1 VLSARDLLAAAARE
15 EVLLVAFYAPAPA
28 AIAGFARA
36 ARDAEAP
43 LVLVRPSGAAEE
55 KGPQE
60 ARDDIAFADAV
71 FRAAGDV
78 GFRGPL
84 ALLKDPPR
92 AGSAI
97 PDAER
102 VQREV
107 EAGFTGV
114 SIAAA
119 DTQQDARD
127 AALTAAAVCQMEL
140 GLEIV
145 PLGGA
150 RAAAELARQLR
161 SRGAPPSAVRITG
174 LEDEADALAADLR
187 DIALSTALESIALHL
202 PPRGL
207 RQLVASGPFLRA
219 LQRAAPRELWE
230 LLDLC
235 GLREALGLEATWQAE
250 QREEPLRV
258 EEERQLESWADEN
271 GATPEQAAARHQ
283 RMLRD
288 LPAPIQSRLE
298 ALCCFEGLELLR
310 ASGCRATSARL
321 IGAIATAHEGGD

>member
-1 VLSARDLLAAAARE
+1 MLSARDLLAAAARE
-15 EVLLVAFYAPAPA
+15 ELLLVAFCAPSPA

-60 ARDDIAFADAV
+60 ARDDIAFVDAA
-71 FRAAGDV
+71 FLAAEDV

-92 AGSAI
+92 AGSAV

-114 SIAAA
+114 SLAAA
-119 DTQQDARD
+119 DTQRDARD
-127 AALTAAAVCQMEL
+127 AALTASAVCQMEL

-187 DIALSTALESIALHL
+187 GTALSTATEAIALHL

-219 LQRAAPRELWE
+219 LRRTLPRE
-230 LLDLC
+230 
-235 GLREALGLEATWQAE
+235 TWDKLQ
-250 QREEPLRV
+250 
-258 EEERQLESWADEN
+258 SWADEN

-283 RMLRD
+283 RLLGE
-288 LPAPIQSRLE
+288 LPAPIQSRIE
-298 ALCCFEGLELLR
+298 ALCCFEALELLR
-310 ASGCRATSARL
+310 KAGCRATSARL
-321 IGAIATAHEGGD
+321 IAAVAAAHEGEV